1 MRATKGKK
9 AEVVR
14 LERPE
19 RPERMVGARVGRVVS
34 ARGGE
39 VKVEVEGM
47 TRGPTVA
54 RLSAAVDDAALAA
67 AARERQE
74 ALLLFEEGDPGR
86 PVLVALLRSAT
97 PLLDAVLAAPLAQA
111 RTTARVDGQRVEIEG
126 REEVVLRCGKA
137 SITLRRDGKVVVRGV
152 NVVTQADAVQKIR
165 GGKVEI
171 N

>member
-1 MRATKGKK
+1 MRAAKGKK

-14 LERPE
+14 LEPAGRIE
-19 RPERMVGARVGRVVS
+19 GARVARVVS
-34 ARGGE
+34 ARGAE
-39 VKVEVEGM
+39 VSVEVEGVR
-47 TRGPTVA
+47 RGSVVA
-54 RLSAAVDDAALAA
+54 RVSAALDDAALAR

-74 ALLLFEEGDPGR
+74 ALVVFEDGDPSR
-86 PVLVALLRSAT
+86 PVVVALLRSRT
-97 PLLDAVLAAPLAQA
+97 PLIDAALAGPLPAGEK
-111 RTTARVDGQRVEIEG
+111 TARVDGRRVEIEG

>member
-9 AEVVR
+9 AEVIR

-19 RPERMVGARVGRVVS
+19 RIAGARVGRVVS

-39 VKVEVEGM
+39 VKVEVEGT

-54 RLSAAVDDAALAA
+54 RLSAAVDDAALAD

-97 PLLDAVLAAPLAQA
+97 PLLDAVLAAPPPQA

-165 GGKVEI
+165 GGKVQI